1 MSGVL
6 RPMNLMGCRADM
18 RLKRRCTFVAME
30 LRLIEAASEI
40 GAGTRGTSMG
50 MAALRVAAWKLGS
63 ELFGHAEESILRDE
77 NDVLYEDD
85 RSPNAHHIDGLIR
98 FESDLAYEVY
108 KYLRNSVFPIVVGGD
123 HSIAIGSVSGTKMA
137 FPDQRLGVV
146 WIDAHAD
153 LHTPW
158 TTPSGNVHGM
168 PLALLMQIEK
178 KGRNRPR
185 VYTMDTWDRLRKIG
199 VSGPKLLPSDL
210 VFIGLRDYEPEE
222 EAIIKEHGI
231 KVIRMEDIRKKG
243 ADAAVKE
250 TLAHLSL
257 CERLHISFD
266 VDSLD
271 PSISVGTGTPV
282 PGGLTLDE
290 AKALLSGFCADPK
303 TATLDVVEIN
313 PALDTG
319 NAMAEATLSVLEP
332 LFPILRAR

>member
-1 MSGVL
+1 MDV
-6 RPMNLMGCRADM
+6 
-18 RLKRRCTFVAME
+18 
-30 LRLIEAASEI
+30 RLIEAASEI

-50 MAALRVAAWKLGS
+50 MSALRVAAWKLGS

-85 RSPNAHHIDGLIR
+85 NSPNAHHIDGLIR

-108 KYLRNSVFPIVVGGD
+108 KYLRSNIFPIVIGGD

-137 FPDQRLGVV
+137 FPQERVGVI

-153 LHTPW
+153 LHSPW

-168 PLALLMQIEK
+168 PLALLMNIEK
-178 KGRNRPR
+178 KGRNQPR

-199 VSGPKLLPSDL
+199 MNGPKLVPSDL
-210 VFIGLRDYEPEE
+210 VIIGLRDYEEE
-222 EAIIKEHGI
+222 EKAIIEEHKI
-231 KVIRMEDIRKKG
+231 KVVTVDDLRKKG
-243 ADAAVKE
+243 AGAVVAE
-250 TLAHLSL
+250 TLAHLSA
-257 CERLHISFD
+257 CERIHVSFD

-282 PGGLTLDE
+282 PGGFFLDE
-290 AKALLSGFCADPK
+290 ARDLLTGFCSDPR

-319 NAMAEATLSVLEP
+319 NTMAEAVLGVLEP
-332 LFPILRAR
+332 LFPILRNR

>member
-1 MSGVL
+1 
-6 RPMNLMGCRADM
+6 
-18 RLKRRCTFVAME
+18 ME

-40 GAGTRGTSMG
+40 GAGMRGASMG

-153 LHTPW
+153 MHTPW

-168 PLALLMQIEK
+168 PLALLMHIEK

-199 VSGPKLLPSDL
+199 VNGPKLLPRDL

-222 EAIIKEHGI
+222 RALIEELGI
-231 KVIRMEDIRKKG
+231 KVITVADVRSKG
-243 ADAAVKE
+243 AKAAVAA
-250 TLAHLSL
+250 TLAHLAE
-257 CERLHISFD
+257 CDRIHVSFD
-266 VDSLD
+266 VDSMD

-282 PGGLTLDE
+282 PDGLFADE
-290 AKALLSGFCADPK
+290 ASELLQGLCSDRK

-313 PALDTG
+313 PSLDTN
-319 NAMAEATLSVLEP
+319 NAMAEATLKILEP
-332 LFPILRAR
+332 LFPILRNR

>member
-1 MSGVL
+1 
-6 RPMNLMGCRADM
+6 
-18 RLKRRCTFVAME
+18 ME

-85 RSPNAHHIDGLIR
+85 TSPNAHHIDGLIR
-98 FESDLAYEVY
+98 FESDLAFEVY
-108 KYLRNSVFPIVVGGD
+108 KYLRNNVFPIVVGGD

-137 FPDQRLGVV
+137 FPDKRLGVV

-153 LHTPW
+153 LHSPW

-178 KGRNRPR
+178 KGKNRPR
-185 VYTMDTWDRLRKIG
+185 VFTMDTWDRLRKIG
-199 VSGPKLLPSDL
+199 VAGPKLLPSDL
-210 VFIGLRDYEPEE
+210 VFIALRDYEPEE

-231 KVIRMEDIRKKG
+231 KVITVQQVREHGPQK
-243 ADAAVKE
+243 AVE
-250 TLAHLSL
+250 EALAHLSL
-257 CERLHISFD
+257 CEHFHISFD

-282 PGGLTLDE
+282 PGGLTTEE
-290 AKALLSGFCADPK
+290 ASLLLQGFCRDPR

-313 PALDTG
+313 PALGDK
-319 NAMAEATLSVLEP
+319 NDMAEATLGILEP
-332 LFPILRAR
+332 LFPILRRR

>member
-1 MSGVL
+1 
-6 RPMNLMGCRADM
+6 
-18 RLKRRCTFVAME
+18 ME
-30 LRLIEAASEI
+30 VRLIEAASEI

-85 RSPNAHHIDGLIR
+85 KSPNAHHIDGLIR

-108 KYLRNSVFPIVVGGD
+108 KYLRNNVFPIVVGGD
-123 HSIAIGSVSGTKMA
+123 HSIAIGSVSGTRMA
-137 FPDQRLGVV
+137 YPKERLGVV
-146 WIDAHAD
+146 WVDAHAD

-178 KGRNRPR
+178 KGRNRPQ
-185 VYTMDTWDRLRKIG
+185 VYTMATWDRLRKIG
-199 VSGPKLLPSDL
+199 VGGPKLMPRDL
-210 VFIGLRDYEPEE
+210 VFIALRDYEPEE
-222 EAIIKEHGI
+222 QAIIEEHGI
-231 KVIRMEDIRKKG
+231 KVITVEELRGKG
-243 ADAAVKE
+243 VAAVVKD
-250 TLAHLSL
+250 TLDHLAG
-257 CERLHISFD
+257 CQRIHVSFD

-271 PSISVGTGTPV
+271 PSISMGTGTPV
-282 PGGLTLDE
+282 PNGLWVEEAATL
-290 AKALLSGFCADPK
+290 LQGLCRDPR

-313 PALDTG
+313 PALDDK
-319 NAMAEATLSVLEP
+319 NAMAEAALSIMEP

>member
-1 MSGVL
+1 
-6 RPMNLMGCRADM
+6 
-18 RLKRRCTFVAME
+18 ME

-40 GAGTRGTSMG
+40 GAGKRGASMG

-85 RSPNAHHIDGLIR
+85 NSPNAHHIDGLIR

-108 KYLRNSVFPIVVGGD
+108 RYVRNNTFPIVVGGD

-137 FPDQRLGVV
+137 FPNERLGVV

-153 LHTPW
+153 LHSPW

-168 PLALLMQIEK
+168 PLALLMHIEK

-185 VYTMDTWDRLRKIG
+185 IFTMDVWDRLRKIG
-199 VSGPKLLPSDL
+199 MGGPKLTPSDL
-210 VFIGLRDYEPEE
+210 VFIALRDYEPEE
-222 EAIIKEHGI
+222 RAIIEEHRI
-231 KVIRMEDIRKKG
+231 KVITVEDIRRRG
-243 ADAAVKE
+243 ADAAVRE
-250 TLAHLSL
+250 TLAHLTA
-257 CERLHISFD
+257 CEHIHVSFD

-282 PGGLTLDE
+282 PGGLKLDE
-290 AKALLSGFCADPK
+290 ASTLLSGLCTDPR
-303 TATLDVVEIN
+303 TVTLDVVEIN

-319 NAMAEATLSVLEP
+319 NAMAEATLSILEP

>member
-1 MSGVL
+1 MDV
-6 RPMNLMGCRADM
+6 
-18 RLKRRCTFVAME
+18 
-30 LRLIEAASEI
+30 RLIEAASEI
-40 GAGTRGTSMG
+40 GAGKRGASMG
-50 MAALRVAAWKLGS
+50 MAALRVAAWKNGS

-108 KYLRNSVFPIVVGGD
+108 KYLRSNIFPIVIGGD

-137 FPDQRLGVV
+137 FPQERLGVV

-168 PLALLMQIEK
+168 PLALLMNIEK
-178 KGRNRPR
+178 KGRNQPR

-199 VSGPKLLPSDL
+199 MNGPKMVPSDL
-210 VFIGLRDYEPEE
+210 VFIALRDLEE
-222 EAIIKEHGI
+222 EERAIIEEHHI
-231 KVIRMEDIRKKG
+231 KVITVEQLRSKSAG
-243 ADAAVKE
+243 AVVAE
-250 TLAHLSL
+250 TLAHLTA
-257 CERLHISFD
+257 CDKIHVSFD

-290 AKALLSGFCADPK
+290 ARELLTGLCADPK

-313 PALDTG
+313 PALDV
-319 NAMAEATLSVLEP
+319 NNSMAEATLSILEP
-332 LFPILRAR
+332 LFPILRNR

>member
-1 MSGVL
+1 
-6 RPMNLMGCRADM
+6 
-18 RLKRRCTFVAME
+18 
-30 LRLIEAASEI
+30 
-40 GAGTRGTSMG
+40 MG

-85 RSPNAHHIDGLIR
+85 NSPNAHHIDGLIR

-108 KYLRNSVFPIVVGGD
+108 RYVRNNTFPIVVGGD

-137 FPDQRLGVV
+137 FPNERLGVV

-153 LHTPW
+153 LHSPW

-168 PLALLMQIEK
+168 PLALLMHIEK

-185 VYTMDTWDRLRKIG
+185 IFTMDVWDRLRKIG
-199 VSGPKLLPSDL
+199 IGGPKLTPSDL
-210 VFIGLRDYEPEE
+210 VFIALRDYEPEE
-222 EAIIKEHGI
+222 RAIIEEHHI
-231 KVIRMEDIRKKG
+231 KVITVEDLRRKG
-243 ADAAVKE
+243 ADAVVRE
-250 TLAHLSL
+250 TLAHLTA
-257 CERLHISFD
+257 CEHIHVSFD

-271 PSISVGTGTPV
+271 PSISQGTGTPV
-282 PGGLTLDE
+282 PGGLMLDE
-290 AKALLSGFCADPK
+290 ASTLLSGLCADPR
-303 TATLDVVEIN
+303 TVTLDVVEIN

-319 NAMAEATLSVLEP
+319 NAMAEATLSILEP

>member
-1 MSGVL
+1 
-6 RPMNLMGCRADM
+6 
-18 RLKRRCTFVAME
+18 ME

-85 RSPNAHHIDGLIR
+85 TSHSAHHIDGLIR

-108 KYLRNSVFPIVVGGD
+108 KYLRNRIFPIVVGGD

-137 FPDQRLGVV
+137 YPDKRVGVV

-178 KGRNRPR
+178 KGRNKPQ
-185 VYTMDTWDRLRKIG
+185 VYTMEIWDRLRKIG
-199 VSGPKLLPSDL
+199 VNGPKLIPKDL
-210 VFIGLRDYEPEE
+210 VFIGLRDYEQEE
-222 EAIIKEHGI
+222 RAIIEEHGI
-231 KVIRMEDIRKKG
+231 KVITVADLRKKG
-243 ADAAVKE
+243 AEAAVKA
-250 TLAHLSL
+250 TLGHLSA
-257 CERLHISFD
+257 CEHIHVSFD

-282 PGGLTLDE
+282 KDGLFLEE
-290 AKALLSGFCADPK
+290 ARALLSGLCADPK
-303 TATLDVVEIN
+303 TCTLDVVEIN
-313 PALDTG
+313 PALDSG
-319 NAMAEATLSVLEP
+319 NAMAEATLSILEP
-332 LFPILRAR
+332 LFPILRNR

>member
-1 MSGVL
+1 
-6 RPMNLMGCRADM
+6 
-18 RLKRRCTFVAME
+18 ME

-40 GAGTRGTSMG
+40 GAGMRGASMG

-153 LHTPW
+153 MHTPW

-168 PLALLMQIEK
+168 PLALLMHIEK

-199 VSGPKLLPSDL
+199 VNGPKLLPRDL

-222 EAIIKEHGI
+222 RALIEELGI
-231 KVIRMEDIRKKG
+231 KVITVADVRAQG
-243 ADAAVKE
+243 AKAAVAS
-250 TLAHLSL
+250 TLAHLAE
-257 CERLHISFD
+257 CDRIHVSFD
-266 VDSLD
+266 VDSMD

-282 PGGLTLDE
+282 PDGLFADE
-290 AKALLSGFCADPK
+290 ASELLQGFCSDRK

-313 PALDTG
+313 PSLDTN
-319 NAMAEATLSVLEP
+319 NAMAEATLKILEP
-332 LFPILRAR
+332 LFPILRNR

>member
-1 MSGVL
+1 M
-6 RPMNLMGCRADM
+6 
-18 RLKRRCTFVAME
+18 
-30 LRLIEAASEI
+30 IEAASEI
-40 GAGTRGTSMG
+40 GAGMRGASMG

-85 RSPNAHHIDGLIR
+85 VSSPNAHHIDGLIR

-108 KYLRNSVFPIVVGGD
+108 KYLRNNVFPIVVGGD

-153 LHTPW
+153 LHSPW

-168 PLALLMQIEK
+168 PLALLLHIEK

-199 VSGPKLLPSDL
+199 THGPKLTSRDL
-210 VFIGLRDYEPEE
+210 VFIALRDYEPEE
-222 EAIIKEHGI
+222 KAILEEYNI
-231 KVIRMEDIRKKG
+231 KVITVDEVRSMG
-243 ADAAVKE
+243 AASVVQR
-250 TLAHLSL
+250 TLEHLSG
-257 CERLHISFD
+257 CDRIHVSFD

-271 PSISVGTGTPV
+271 PTISQGTGTPV
-282 PGGLTLDE
+282 PHGLMADE
-290 AKALLSGFCADPK
+290 ASVLLQGLCSDRR

-313 PALDTG
+313 PALDTN
-319 NAMAEATLSVLEP
+319 NAMAEAVLRILEP
-332 LFPILRAR
+332 LFPILRSR